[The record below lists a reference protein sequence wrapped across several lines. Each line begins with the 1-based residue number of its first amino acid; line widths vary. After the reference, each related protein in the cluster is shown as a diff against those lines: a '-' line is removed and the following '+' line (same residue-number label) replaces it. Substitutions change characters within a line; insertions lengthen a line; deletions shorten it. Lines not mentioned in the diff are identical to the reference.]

1 MVKSQA
7 SLSSPV
13 FGDTIEKLGVFRRI
27 KEKRNTM
34 IWNQSV
40 EASRWSH
47 KLNLLAIW
55 PAFT

>member
-13 FGDTIEKLGVFRRI
+13 FGDTIEKLGVFHRI

-40 EASRWSH
+40 EVRP
-47 KLNLLAIW
+47 NGAIN
-55 PAFT
+55 